1 VEVRGNGDERVTL
14 CAGAVIV
21 DSDGRILLV
30 LRRNEPSRGC
40 WSVPGGRVEKG
51 ESLEVAARREVFEET
66 GLTAEIGNELGVVQQ
81 QYVDSSGQR
90 AVLEIHDFAA
100 VITGGELA
108 AGDDALDVR
117 WHSRSDAG
125 ATQLTPGLL
134 QFLDDFSVPLR

>member
-1 VEVRGNGDERVTL
+1 VDVRGNSDERVTL

-21 DSDGRILLV
+21 DGDGRILLV

-51 ESLEVAARREVFEET
+51 EPLAEAARREVFEET
-66 GLTAEIGNELGVVQQ
+66 GLTVEIGAELGVVQQ
-81 QYVDSSGQR
+81 QYVDASGER

-108 AGDDALDVR
+108 AADDAVDVR
-117 WHSRSDAG
+117 WHSRSEA
-125 ATQLTPGLL
+125 AARQLTPGLL
-134 QFLDDFSVPLR
+134 EFLDDYAVPLR